1 MHVLKRTLGIV
12 PLLALAAIV
21 LGLPATAFSRDEG
34 REFTA
39 RLFGANEVPP
49 INTAGSATLKLDL
62 RSDRIDFELKY
73 QNLTG
78 APAAAHIHFGQA
90 RVNGGVMAFFCGG
103 GNQPACPSTASGT
116 ISGSITSANVV
127 AIPNQGIDAG
137 DLATVEREIRAGLA
151 YANMHTAR
159 FGSGEIRGQIRRD

>member
-1 MHVLKRTLGIV
+1 MQVLRKCFGVL

-21 LGLPATAFSRDEG
+21 LGVPATALGKDEG
-34 REFTA
+34 KDFAA
-39 RLFGANEVPP
+39 RLVGANEAPP
-49 INTAGSATLKLDL
+49 INTDGSATLKLDL
-62 RSDRIDFELKY
+62 RADRIDFELKY
-73 QNLTG
+73 QNLSG
-78 APAAAHIHFGQA
+78 APGAAHIHFAQA

-116 ISGSITSANVV
+116 ITGSITSANVV
-127 AIPNQGIDAG
+127 AIANQGIDAG

-151 YANMHTAR
+151 YANMHTSR